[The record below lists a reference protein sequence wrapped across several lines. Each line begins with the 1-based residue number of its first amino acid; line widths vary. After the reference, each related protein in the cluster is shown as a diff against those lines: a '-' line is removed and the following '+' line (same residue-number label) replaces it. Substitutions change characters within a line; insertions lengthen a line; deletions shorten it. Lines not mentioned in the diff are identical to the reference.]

1 MFWFLGLFDPGWRD
15 FSVRVSNTEVTILW
29 ILAAVLGA
37 IAYHFFFAR
46 KATVSVAHVSRLE
59 IMEKE
64 LQDER
69 SRHLK
74 IKGQLDAA
82 LSKSNS
88 FAAAAHELEKLKTR
102 MQELQKELN
111 QVHEMSGKF
120 KLDYENEHAK
130 VTSMIVDHSEVEALR
145 NRVRNQEKDLQRS
158 NVELTSCKT
167 ELNAALSEKLRL
179 SAALDESQ
187 MIDLSNRNAK
197 LENDL
202 QSSRLMVMKYQSDV
216 ARMEEDR
223 KREAAGIPG
232 ADQTKNEAT
241 IATLTDEIKKLKDKV
256 TQTTKALEESKSL
269 PKAPSEKKI
278 IRKVV
283 DMSPAVEAIA
293 PATEPAA
300 EPVVE
305 AVVAPA
311 PEPAAEPAVEA
322 VVAPAPEPVAEPAVE
337 AVMALAPEPVV
348 EAVPE
353 TADDLKRV
361 EGIGPKLEEILNSHD
376 ILTFSQLAATK
387 TEDLQAILDK
397 AGEAYRIHD
406 PGTWPQQAQLL
417 AEGRIEEFEK
427 LTDEL
432 KGGRRVD

>member
-88 FAAAAHELEKLKTR
+88 FAAAAHELEKLKAR

-158 NVELTSCKT
+158 NVELASCKT
-167 ELNAALSEKLRL
+167 DLNAALTEKLRL

-187 MIDLSNRNAK
+187 MIDLNNRNAK

-232 ADQTKNEAT
+232 ADQTKNEAA
-241 IATLTDEIKKLKDKV
+241 IATLTDENKKLKEKV
-256 TQTTKALEESKSL
+256 AQTTKALEECKSL

-278 IRKVV
+278 IRKAV
-283 DMSPAVEAIA
+283 DMAPVAEAIA
-293 PATEPAA
+293 PATEPVA

-305 AVVAPA
+305 AVVVPA
-311 PEPAAEPAVEA
+311 SES
-322 VVAPAPEPVAEPAVE
+322 
-337 AVMALAPEPVV
+337 VV
-348 EAVPE
+348 EAVPK

-397 AGEAYRIHD
+397 AGEAYRIHN

>member
-88 FAAAAHELEKLKTR
+88 FAAAAHELEKLKAR

-145 NRVRNQEKDLQRS
+145 NRVRNQEKDLQRA
-158 NVELTSCKT
+158 NVELASCKT

-278 IRKVV
+278 IRKAV

-300 EPVVE
+300 EPAVEALVAPAPEPEAEPVVE
-305 AVVAPA
+305 AVVAI
-311 PEPAAEPAVEA
+311 
-322 VVAPAPEPVAEPAVE
+322 
-337 AVMALAPEPVV
+337 APEPVV
-348 EAVPE
+348 EAMPK

-432 KGGRRVD
+432 KGGRKVD

>member
-88 FAAAAHELEKLKTR
+88 FAAAAHELEKLKAR

-232 ADQTKNEAT
+232 ADQTKNEAA

-278 IRKVV
+278 IRKAV

-322 VVAPAPEPVAEPAVE
+322 VV
-337 AVMALAPEPVV
+337 ALAPEPVV

>member
-88 FAAAAHELEKLKTR
+88 FAAAAHELEKLKAR

-158 NVELTSCKT
+158 NVELASCKT
-167 ELNAALSEKLRL
+167 ELNAALTEKLRL

-187 MIDLSNRNAK
+187 MIDLNNRNAK

-232 ADQTKNEAT
+232 ADQTKNEAA
-241 IATLTDEIKKLKDKV
+241 IATLTDENKKLKEKV
-256 TQTTKALEESKSL
+256 AQTTKALEECKSL

-278 IRKVV
+278 IRKAV
-283 DMSPAVEAIA
+283 DMAPVAEAIA
-293 PATEPAA
+293 PATEPVA

-305 AVVAPA
+305 AVVVPA
-311 PEPAAEPAVEA
+311 S
-322 VVAPAPEPVAEPAVE
+322 
-337 AVMALAPEPVV
+337 EPVV
-348 EAVPE
+348 EAVPK

-397 AGEAYRIHD
+397 AGEAYRIHN
-406 PGTWPQQAQLL
+406 PGTWPEQALLL

-432 KGGRRVD
+432 KGGRKVD

>member
-88 FAAAAHELEKLKTR
+88 FAAAAHELEKLKAR

-158 NVELTSCKT
+158 NVELASCKT
-167 ELNAALSEKLRL
+167 ELNAALTEKLRL

-187 MIDLSNRNAK
+187 MIDLNNRNAK

-283 DMSPAVEAIA
+283 DMAPVAEAIA
-293 PATEPAA
+293 PATEPVA

-305 AVVAPA
+305 AVVALT
-311 PEPAAEPAVEA
+311 PEPVAELAVEA
-322 VVAPAPEPVAEPAVE
+322 VVAI
-337 AVMALAPEPVV
+337 APEPVV
-348 EAVPE
+348 EAMPK

-361 EGIGPKLEEILNSHD
+361 EGIGPKLAEILNSHD

-397 AGEAYRIHD
+397 AGEAYRIHN

>member
-88 FAAAAHELEKLKTR
+88 FAAAAHELEKLKAR

-158 NVELTSCKT
+158 NVELASCKT
-167 ELNAALSEKLRL
+167 ELNAALTEKLRL

-232 ADQTKNEAT
+232 ADQTKNEAA
-241 IATLTDEIKKLKDKV
+241 IATLTDENKKLKEKV
-256 TQTTKALEESKSL
+256 AQTTKALEECKSL

-278 IRKVV
+278 IRKAV
-283 DMSPAVEAIA
+283 DMAPVAEAIA
-293 PATEPAA
+293 PATEPVA

-305 AVVAPA
+305 ALVVPA
-311 PEPAAEPAVEA
+311 S
-322 VVAPAPEPVAEPAVE
+322 
-337 AVMALAPEPVV
+337 EPVV
-348 EAVPE
+348 EAVPK

-397 AGEAYRIHD
+397 AGEAYRIHN
-406 PGTWPQQAQLL
+406 PGTWPEQALLL

-432 KGGRRVD
+432 KGGRKVD

>member
-88 FAAAAHELEKLKTR
+88 FAAAAHELEKLKAR

-158 NVELTSCKT
+158 NVELASCKT
-167 ELNAALSEKLRL
+167 ELNAALTEKLRL

-187 MIDLSNRNAK
+187 MIDLNNRNAK

-232 ADQTKNEAT
+232 ADQTKNEAA
-241 IATLTDEIKKLKDKV
+241 IATLTDENKKLKEKV
-256 TQTTKALEESKSL
+256 AQTTKALEECKSL

-278 IRKVV
+278 IRKAV
-283 DMSPAVEAIA
+283 DMAPVAEAIA
-293 PATEPAA
+293 PATEPVAEAVVVPAPEPVA

-305 AVVAPA
+305 AVVVPA
-311 PEPAAEPAVEA
+311 S
-322 VVAPAPEPVAEPAVE
+322 
-337 AVMALAPEPVV
+337 EPVV
-348 EAVPE
+348 EAVPK

-397 AGEAYRIHD
+397 AGEAYRIHN
-406 PGTWPQQAQLL
+406 PGTWPEQALLL

-432 KGGRRVD
+432 KGGRKVD

>member
-37 IAYHFFFAR
+37 VAYHFFFAR

-59 IMEKE
+59 SLEKE

-69 SRHLK
+69 SRHHK

-88 FAAAAHELEKLKTR
+88 FAAAAHELEKLKAR

-111 QVHEMSGKF
+111 QVHEMSGKY
-120 KLDYENEHAK
+120 KLDFENEHAK

-158 NVELTSCKT
+158 TVELATAKT

-187 MIDLSNRNAK
+187 MVDLNNRISK

-202 QSSRLMVMKYQSDV
+202 QSSRLMVIKYQSDV

-232 ADQTKNEAT
+232 ADQTKNEAE
-241 IATLTDEIKKLKDKV
+241 IATLTDENKKLKEKLA
-256 TQTTKALEESKSL
+256 QSTKALEDQKSL
-269 PKAPSEKKI
+269 PKASSEMKI
-278 IRKVV
+278 TRKAVTIT
-283 DMSPAVEAIA
+283 PAPVEHA
-293 PATEPAA
+293 PAPVPEAVAVA
-300 EPVVE
+300 EPVTV
-305 AVVAPA
+305 
-311 PEPAAEPAVEA
+311 
-322 VVAPAPEPVAEPAVE
+322 
-337 AVMALAPEPVV
+337 EPVV

-353 TADDLKRV
+353 AMAEPVVEAGPAAVAEPVPVVTPDDLKRI
-361 EGIGPKLEEILNSHD
+361 EGIGPKLEEIFISHD

-387 TEDLQAILDK
+387 IEDLQAILDK
-397 AGEAYRIHD
+397 AGDAYRIHN

-417 AEGRIEEFEK
+417 AEGRIEEFQK

-432 KGGRRVD
+432 KGGRKVD

>member
-158 NVELTSCKT
+158 NVELASCKT
-167 ELNAALSEKLRL
+167 ELNAALTEKLRL

-187 MIDLSNRNAK
+187 MIDLNNRNAK

-283 DMSPAVEAIA
+283 DMAPVAEAIA
-293 PATEPAA
+293 PATEPVAEPVVEAVGAPALEPVA

-305 AVVAPA
+305 AVVAI
-311 PEPAAEPAVEA
+311 
-322 VVAPAPEPVAEPAVE
+322 APEPVA
-337 AVMALAPEPVV
+337 

-397 AGEAYRIHD
+397 AGEAYRIHN

>member
-88 FAAAAHELEKLKTR
+88 FAAAAHELEKLKAR

-278 IRKVV
+278 IRKAV

-311 PEPAAEPAVEA
+311 PEPVAEPAVEA
-322 VVAPAPEPVAEPAVE
+322 VV
-337 AVMALAPEPVV
+337 ALAPEPVV

>member
-88 FAAAAHELEKLKTR
+88 FAAAAHELEKLKAR

-158 NVELTSCKT
+158 NVELASCKT
-167 ELNAALSEKLRL
+167 ELNAALTEKLRL

-187 MIDLSNRNAK
+187 MIDLNNRNAK

-232 ADQTKNEAT
+232 ADQTKNEAA
-241 IATLTDEIKKLKDKV
+241 IATLTDENKKLKEKV
-256 TQTTKALEESKSL
+256 AQTTKALEECKSL

-278 IRKVV
+278 IRKAV
-283 DMSPAVEAIA
+283 DMAPVAEAIA
-293 PATEPAA
+293 PATEPVAEAVVVPAPEPLA

-311 PEPAAEPAVEA
+311 PEPVAEPVVEA
-322 VVAPAPEPVAEPAVE
+322 VVVPAS
-337 AVMALAPEPVV
+337 EPVV
-348 EAVPE
+348 EAVPK

-397 AGEAYRIHD
+397 AGEAYRIHN
-406 PGTWPQQAQLL
+406 PGTWPEQALLL

-432 KGGRRVD
+432 KGGRKVD

>member
-88 FAAAAHELEKLKTR
+88 FAAAAHELEKLKAR

-232 ADQTKNEAT
+232 ADQTKNEAA

-322 VVAPAPEPVAEPAVE
+322 VV
-337 AVMALAPEPVV
+337 ALAPEPVV